1 MLTDQHGRTIEYL
14 RLAVTDRCNLRCVYC
29 MPQEGLNWEKRSAL
43 LSYEEIMRLLHIFS
57 SLGITKLRFTGGEPF
72 LRKDFM
78 QLLRKTVEANL
89 FEKISITT
97 NGTLT
102 SAWIPELKELGI
114 SGINLSADTFN
125 PERFSKLTRRDDL
138 HEVKKTFDLLLK
150 YDIPVR
156 INAVIMEGKNEED
169 IIELSSL
176 TKSLPVDVRFIEEMP
191 FNGHGL
197 NAPPKW
203 NFRAILDR
211 IISNFGELKPCVD
224 EKSSTSMNYQLD
236 GHLGRVGVIPAFTR
250 SFCGTCNRIR
260 VTPTGSMKTCLYDNG
275 VMSLRDLL
283 RSGMPDNEIS
293 TCIQAAVL
301 NRPKD
306 GFEAE
311 AKRKSSPVEES
322 MATIGG

>member
-1 MLTDQHGRTIEYL
+1 MLKDQHGRTIDYL
-14 RLAVTDRCNLRCVYC
+14 RLAVTDRCNLRCLYC
-29 MPQEGLNWEKRSAL
+29 MPEEGLNWEKRSAL

-57 SLGITKLRFTGGEPF
+57 SQGITKLRFTGGEPF

-78 QLLRKTVEANL
+78 QLLRKTTEANL
-89 FEKISITT
+89 FQKISITT

-102 SAWIPELKELGI
+102 SPFISELKELGI

-125 PERFSKLTRRDDL
+125 PERFAKLTRRDDF

-150 YDIPVR
+150 YEIPLR

-169 IIELSSL
+169 IVELTSL

-197 NAPPKW
+197 NAIPKW
-203 NFRAILDR
+203 NFKAILDR
-211 IISNFGELKPCVD
+211 IRSNFGELTPCVD
-224 EKSSTSMNYQLD
+224 EKSSTSMNYQLE

-250 SFCGTCNRIR
+250 SFCGTCNRVR
-260 VTPTGSMKTCLYDNG
+260 VTPTGSMKTCLYDHG

-283 RSGMPDNEIS
+283 RNGMPNDEIS

-311 AKRKSSPVEES
+311 ANRKSFPVEES